1 MSSVLSLIT
10 QIDQNFLDRNG
21 KGLPTPAGITARAQ
35 WLHEAA
41 PYSILAHG
49 TGTDPHFIYAN
60 QFALSCFKYN
70 IAELLQLPSRLSAA
84 PQDRSERERLLHD
97 VTLNGIA
104 YHYTGPRVDK
114 YGNTF
119 TIYDG
124 VVWRLTHPDGLPLG
138 QAALFWLQEEERPA
152 WYTGIR

>member
-1 MSSVLSLIT
+1 MTSSYISLIT
-10 QIDQNFLDRNG
+10 QIDQNFLHRNG
-21 KGLPTPAGITARAQ
+21 RPLPAPPDVSERAQ
-35 WLHEAA
+35 WLHEKA

-60 QFALSCFKYN
+60 QFALSCFKYS
-70 IAELLQLPSRLSAA
+70 IDEFLQLPSRLSAA
-84 PQDRSERERLLHD
+84 PQDRSQRERLLQD
-97 VTLNGIA
+97 VTFNGIA

-124 VVWRLTHPDGLPLG
+124 VIWRLVHPDGSALG
-138 QAALFWLQEEERPA
+138 QAALFWCNESERPA
-152 WYTGIR
+152 WYV